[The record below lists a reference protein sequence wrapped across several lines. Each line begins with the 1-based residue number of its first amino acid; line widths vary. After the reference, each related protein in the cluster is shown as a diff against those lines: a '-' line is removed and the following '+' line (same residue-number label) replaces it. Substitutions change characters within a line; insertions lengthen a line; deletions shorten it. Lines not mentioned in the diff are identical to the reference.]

1 MVEFMAKVLGI
12 NKLLDYTASGI
23 GAIAGP
29 MLANWRASREGTA
42 RLTAARFDAEARLI
56 ETQSEGQSL
65 VIIAEAQA
73 KARQTIDTTIES
85 GCGVVEITRGDITQ
99 SIEFQGRKRLANA
112 SSIIGGA
119 ADEFGDREVPDHEP
133 DPDWT
138 ARFFDHAQDV
148 SSEDMQKIWA
158 RILAGEVESPGRT
171 SLRTLDTLR
180 DMTKRDAE
188 LFRDICGLVIHN
200 DFLFYDESVKAISTL
215 ALSNLLHLQDCDLIN
230 LERGLESVRQWGEEN
245 YIVLDHQ
252 SGALMITSNGTPGG
266 PLSIPVIRLTSSGR
280 ELGRL
285 SPQPVNMEYLKA
297 FSKFL
302 ASKNCQLFYL
312 EGVVPLSDGMIRYT
326 NRILVEPQPE
336 QVDGATP

>member
-1 MVEFMAKVLGI
+1 MAKVLGI

-112 SSIIGGA
+112 RAVLEGA
-119 ADEFGDREVPDHEP
+119 ADELGDKEVNDHEP

-138 ARFFDHAQDV
+138 ARFFDCVQDV
-148 SSEDMQKIWA
+148 SSEDMQKIWTK
-158 RILAGEVESPGRT
+158 ILAGEVESPGRT

-180 DMTKRDAE
+180 NMTKRDAE
-188 LFRDICGLVIHN
+188 MFKDICPLVIGN
-200 DFLFYDESVKAISTL
+200 GFLFYDDSVKDTSVL
-215 ALSNLLHLQDCDLIN
+215 ALNNLLHLQDSDLVNFEI
-230 LERGLESVRQWGEEN
+230 GLGNTFQWGNEN
-245 YIVLDHQ
+245 YILLDHLG
-252 SGALMITSNGTPGG
+252 GALMVTNNGTPSA
-266 PLSIPVIRLTSSGR
+266 PLRIPIVRLTSSGR
-280 ELGRL
+280 ELSGL
-285 SPQPVNMEYLKA
+285 TPQTVNMDYLNA

-302 ASKNCQLFYL
+302 KSRDCRLEYL
-312 EGVVPLSDGMIRYT
+312 DSVVPLNDGRLWAPIS
-326 NRILVEPQPE
+326 IPIEPKPDQG
-336 QVDGATP
+336 DGGTP

>member
-85 GCGVVEITRGDITQ
+85 ARGVVEITRGDITQ

-119 ADEFGDREVPDHEP
+119 ADELGDREVPNHEP

-158 RILAGEVESPGRT
+158 KILAGEVESPGRT
-171 SLRTLDTLR
+171 SLRTLETLR
-180 DMTKRDAE
+180 NMTKGDAQM
-188 LFRDICGLVIHN
+188 FRDVCDFVIRD
-200 DFLFYDESVKAISTL
+200 DFVFYDDSVKGFE
-215 ALSNLLHLQDCDLIN
+215 ALNYSKLLHLQDCGLIN
-230 LERGLESVRQWGEEN
+230 VGPNLVKKFTSGEGKEILLM
-245 YIVLDHQ
+245 YHG
-252 SGALMITSNGTPGG
+252 GALLVTGNSDAKEA
-266 PLSIPVIRLTSSGR
+266 LVIPDILLTTAGR
-280 ELGRL
+280 ELSRFVRCTL
-285 SPQPVNMEYLKA
+285 HLEYLQA
-297 FSKFL
+297 FSSFL
-302 ASKNCQLFYL
+302 NSNNCQLAYL
-312 EGVVPLSDGMIRYT
+312 ERAVPLPDGMIWYSK
-326 NRILVEPQPE
+326 RIAIEPNSE
-336 QVDGATP
+336 EIEESSE